1 MIVLQ
6 NSRKTALPGV
16 IAGPLPHQS
25 LSSLPADDN
34 VPGAYARRHIAVP
47 IFAHV
52 LLVHASHATRAS
64 EFRSER
70 GLLVRDWQQMA
81 NPCGIP

>member
-47 IFAHV
+47 IFSHV
-52 LLVHASHATRAS
+52 LLIYASHSKRAFR
-64 EFRSER
+64 FRSGT
-70 GLLVRDWQQMA
+70 GLLVRDLQKVA